1 MNTENTIV
9 TGKRHRIWG
18 WIFAMIG
25 GLFTLLGITCF
36 WGAVTGAGYEVN
48 GVFWLFF
55 PLLLIIGFPFLILGI
70 QIIINKGKINN
81 SHVWGW
87 IFVIL
92 GVIFILLFFL
102 SIFISIVIY
111 KQPVEWA
118 PLSIMF
124 LMIGIIDNVLGT
136 WLSSNR
142 EKRKIAIENHE

>member
-1 MNTENTIV
+1 MIITNTEL
-9 TGKRHRIWG
+9 KRKRRRIWG

-55 PLLLIIGFPFLILGI
+55 PLLLIIGIPLLILGI

-81 SHVWGW
+81 SHIWGW

-102 SIFISIVIY
+102 SIFIPIVIY

-118 PLSIMF
+118 PLSILF
-124 LMIGIIDNVLGT
+124 LMIGIINNVLGI
-136 WLSSNR
+136 WLISNR
-142 EKRKIAIENHE
+142 EIRKMNIENH